1 LLSLIIGLF
10 CCIKCLLDISQKYTH
25 PHTRSESI
33 KVVSLQNTPRGK
45 DECCSK
51 TKIRRLITTEIGAQN
66 TSRLFEM
73 DSGGYSPLH
82 KHAWEHI
89 VYVLEGEGLVF
100 NGEKTQTIK
109 TGDCM
114 FISPNESH
122 QFHNKSQKT
131 PTFLCI
137 EPSTKE

>member
-1 LLSLIIGLF
+1 M
-10 CCIKCLLDISQKYTH
+10 
-25 PHTRSESI
+25 
-33 KVVSLQNTPRGK
+33 KVVVLQNTPKEK

-51 TKIRRLITTEIGAQN
+51 TIIRRLITAEIGAQN

-89 VYVLEGEGLVF
+89 IYVLEGEGLVF

-109 TGDCM
+109 TSDSV
-114 FISPNESH
+114 FIAPNELH
-122 QFHNKSQKT
+122 QFHNKGQKT
-131 PTFLCI
+131 LAFLCI
-137 EPSTKE
+137 EHSI

>member
-1 LLSLIIGLF
+1 
-10 CCIKCLLDISQKYTH
+10 
-25 PHTRSESI
+25 
-33 KVVSLQNTPRGK
+33 
-45 DECCSK
+45 
-51 TKIRRLITTEIGAQN
+51 
-66 TSRLFEM
+66 M

-89 VYVLEGEGLVF
+89 IYVLEGEGLVF